1 MENRIM
7 KKSKTNIQKSK
18 EKYRKTRK
26 IKNSEGNKQK

>member
-18 EKYRKTRK
+18 EKYIKIRKV
-26 IKNSEGNKQK
+26 KNSEGNKQK

>member
-1 MENRIM
+1 M
-7 KKSKTNIQKSK
+7 KKSQTNIQNIK